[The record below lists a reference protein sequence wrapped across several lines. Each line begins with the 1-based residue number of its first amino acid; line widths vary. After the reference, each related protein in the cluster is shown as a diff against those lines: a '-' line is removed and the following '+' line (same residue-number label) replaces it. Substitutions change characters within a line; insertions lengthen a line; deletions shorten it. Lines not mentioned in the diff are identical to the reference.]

1 MLNVERNKSKYKGL
15 KKIMMSTKY
24 SIQGLVYAFSNE
36 KSLILYTVLSL
47 LAVLV
52 GFLLDISVNQWI
64 CLLLSLGVVL
74 TIELI
79 NTAIEATV
87 DMVTIEYNELAKVAK
102 DCGSAA
108 TGLMSILA
116 TIVNL
121 IIFIPYIIKFFINL
135 F

>member
-47 LAVLV
+47 LAILV
-52 GFLLDISVNQWI
+52 GALLCISVNQWI

-108 TGLMSILA
+108 TFVS
-116 TIVNL
+116 TIIAVIVAL
-121 IIFIPYIIKFFINL
+121 VIFIPKIIAL

>member
-1 MLNVERNKSKYKGL
+1 MLNVKRNKSKYKGL
-15 KKIMMSTKY
+15 KKIVMSTKY

-52 GFLLDISVNQWI
+52 GILLNISVNQWI

-87 DMVTIEYNELAKVAK
+87 DMVTVEYNELAKVAK

-108 TGLMSILA
+108 TFVA
-116 TIVNL
+116 TIIAV
-121 IIFIPYIIKFFINL
+121 IIAMVIFIPKIIML

>member
-1 MLNVERNKSKYKGL
+1 MNSIRNKSKAKGL
-15 KKIMMSTKY
+15 NRIWSSTKY
-24 SIQGLVYAFSNE
+24 SLEGLKYAFLNE
-36 KSLILYTVLSL
+36 KSLTLYTVLSFI
-47 LAVLV
+47 AIIIA
-52 GFLLDISVNQWI
+52 FLLKISTNQWI

-87 DMVTIEYNELAKVAK
+87 DMVTVEYNPLAKVAK

-108 TGLMSILA
+108 TFVSTVIAVVVAL
-116 TIVNL
+116 V
-121 IIFIPYIIKFFINL
+121 IFVPKVIAL

>member
-1 MLNVERNKSKYKGL
+1 MLNVERNKSKYRGL

-47 LAVLV
+47 LAILV
-52 GFLLDISVNQWI
+52 GALLNISVNQWI

-87 DMVTIEYNELAKVAK
+87 DMVTIEYNELAKIAK

-108 TGLMSILA
+108 TFVS
-116 TIVNL
+116 TIIAVIVAL
-121 IIFIPYIIKFFINL
+121 VIFIPKIVAL